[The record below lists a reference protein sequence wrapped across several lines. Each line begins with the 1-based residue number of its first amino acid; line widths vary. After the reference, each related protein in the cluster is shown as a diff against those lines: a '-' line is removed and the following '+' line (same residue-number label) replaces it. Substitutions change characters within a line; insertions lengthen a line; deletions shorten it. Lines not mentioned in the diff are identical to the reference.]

1 MSDVRLVIV
10 CMPAD
15 TCAGWFSAS
24 EILNRH
30 RLATSIPVP
39 MFPVRRR
46 AISGVISRWS
56 ARHLV
61 HPVRRRA
68 AVALAAGGRLRRLDL
83 TAAATL
89 AHADAVYRWRV
100 WSHVVA
106 RIPAARPPRD
116 FRADHRLTAEQA
128 VRQFEAQPR
137 VLAMLAHNCHP
148 HARVPL
154 HLQELEAYQAG
165 EITYSVLHWQRAI
178 AGDAMVTDDG
188 GLLEPAS
195 DSLAD
200 RLRYLAHA
208 AAYLRAL
215 PQDRH
220 IVAVHAA
227 PRP

>member
-10 CMPAD
+10 CMPAGAAAD
-15 TCAGWFSAS
+15 WFSAS
-24 EILNRH
+24 EILDWH
-30 RLATSIPVP
+30 HLCTGSPVS

-46 AISGVISRWS
+46 PISRWS

-61 HPVRRRA
+61 QPVRRRGT
-68 AVALAAGGRLRRLDL
+68 VIRAAGGRLRRLDP

-106 RIPAARPPRD
+106 RTPAARPLRD
-116 FRADHRLTAEQA
+116 FHADPRLTAEEA
-128 VRQFEAQPR
+128 VRRFEAQPR
-137 VLAMLAHNCHP
+137 VLAMLAHNCQP
-148 HARVPL
+148 HTRVPL
-154 HLQELEAYQAG
+154 HPGEMDAYQAG
-165 EITYSVLHWQRAI
+165 EFTYSVLHRQRAVV
-178 AGDAMVTDDG
+178 GDAMVTDDAA
-188 GLLEPAS
+188 LLEPS
-195 DSLAD
+195 GHTIAD

-208 AAYLRAL
+208 SAHLRAL